1 MAIPANIRPKL
12 SEFVNIGLAK
22 GQALLITK
30 VQAEIRNKLEQLLT
44 ECPPPEVLKTVSNF
58 IENIRPIITNTEREI
73 GRAGKIAD
81 QLDPAITAGELLI
94 QILTT
99 NPLPPVVINGI
110 LSPVS
115 VIPFTP
121 ATVIQN
127 TKGKINS
134 DAAILNWA
142 RNLVEVLK
150 DEGRAIGDGV
160 STAQWVLSPVK
171 NQLDQLDALVQACF
185 ANQDLS
191 DEDRKLLLQEI
202 QGGPNQDPAFTSLSY
217 TSPSGRTY
225 TIKIVEDKNSPEVA
239 PRRQA
244 IVQDFRGITVLT
256 GPASFAT
263 RTQIL
268 IDEIK
273 FRIDNQ
279 LP

>member
-30 VQAEIRNKLEQLLT
+30 VQSEIRNKLEQLLT
-44 ECPPPEVLKTVSNF
+44 ECPPPAVLKTISNF
-58 IENIRPIITNTEREI
+58 IENTRPVITSTEREI
-73 GRAGKIAD
+73 SRAGKIAD
-81 QLDPAITAGELLI
+81 QLNPAITAGELLI

-121 ATVIQN
+121 ATVIQS
-127 TKGKINS
+127 TRGKINS
-134 DAAILNWA
+134 DAAILDWA
-142 RNLVEVLK
+142 RNLVEALN
-150 DEGRAIGDGV
+150 DEGRAIADGV
-160 STAQWVLSPVK
+160 STAQGVLSPVK

-191 DEDRKLLLQEI
+191 EEDRKLLIQDI
-202 QGGPNQDPAFTSLSY
+202 QGVRNQDPAFTGLEY
-217 TSPSGRTY
+217 TAPSGRTY

>member
-1 MAIPANIRPKL
+1 MAIPANVRSKL

-30 VQAEIRNKLEQLLT
+30 VQSEIQSKLEQLLT
-44 ECPPPEVLKTVSNF
+44 ECPPPEVLVPISTF
-58 IENIRPIITNTEREI
+58 IENVRPIITKTEQDVRQATQITE
-73 GRAGKIAD
+73 KL
-81 QLDPAITAGELLI
+81 QPAITAGELLI
-94 QILTT
+94 EILTT
-99 NPLPPVVINGI
+99 NPLPQVIINGI
-110 LSPVS
+110 PSPVS

-121 ATVIQN
+121 ATVVQS
-127 TKGKINS
+127 TKGKVNS
-134 DAAILNWA
+134 DSAVLQWA
-142 RNLVEVLK
+142 RNLIEVLN
-150 DEGRAIGDGV
+150 DEGTAISAGV
-160 STAQWVLSPVK
+160 EAALQVLNPIK
-171 NQLDQLDALVQACF
+171 NQLDQLDAIVQACF
-185 ANQDLS
+185 QNQDLT
-191 DEDRKLLLQEI
+191 DEERKRLLESI
-202 QGGPNQDPAFTSLSY
+202 QGPKDQDPTLGGLEY
-217 TSPSGRTY
+217 TSQSGRTY
-225 TIKIVEDKNSPEVA
+225 TIKIKEDPNSGAIA